1 VAADFTRIFSDIHYG
16 DRASRVH
23 SLAQLRPLL
32 EGPAA
37 LILNGDTLETRPG
50 SDARFAADMLAEVTD
65 FFPRHVAGVTYITG
79 NHDAD
84 LTSHHALDLAG
95 GEIFVTHGDIIFDD
109 IVPWSRD
116 APLIRER
123 LAAEFAGLTP
133 TQRADLPT
141 RLAAFRRVAISI
153 PQRHHSE
160 RNPLKYAFHFVNDA
174 LWPPNK
180 VLQIFDAWQTM
191 PGRAA
196 ALLRQHRPE
205 AKFISIG
212 HTHRPGVWRQPDGVV
227 VINTG
232 SFCRPFGGCVV
243 DLAPGRL
250 VVRRIVSR
258 GGEFHAGPALAEFA
272 LAAA

>member
-1 VAADFTRIFSDIHYG
+1 
-16 DRASRVH
+16 
-23 SLAQLRPLL
+23 
-32 EGPAA
+32 
-37 LILNGDTLETRPG
+37 
-50 SDARFAADMLAEVTD
+50 MLAEVTE
-65 FFPRHVAGVTYITG
+65 FFPRHVANVTYITG

-84 LTSHHALDLAG
+84 LTPHHALDLAAAK
-95 GEIFVTHGDIIFDD
+95 
-109 IVPWSRD
+109 SRD
-116 APLIRER
+116 ARRYHFRRHRAMEPRRPLIRER

-160 RNPLKYAFHFVNDA
+160 RNPFKYAFHFVNDA
-174 LWPPNK
+174 LWPPGK

-196 ALLRQHRPE
+196 ALLRRHRPR

-250 VVRRIVSR
+250 VVRGIVSR